1 MFGGV
6 FVSKKIINSIEHDE
20 DAVTKSEVKEKALKR
35 AYLLDGLG

>member
-6 FVSKKIINSIEHDE
+6 FVSKKVINSIEHDT
-20 DAVTKSEVKEKALKR
+20 DAATKSEVNEKVLKR